1 MSEEVKSGDVS
12 EEVKSGEVSEE
23 EVKCGEVAEDLIRCV
38 RRRKVDE
45 ESGMWRLSTVGWGGG

>member
-23 EVKCGEVAEDLIRCV
+23 EVKCGEVAEDLIRLKRCV

-45 ESGMWRLSTVGWGGG
+45 ESGMWR